1 MFLRLYALGTLLS
14 SPCLAVNVCR
24 LQRGDARV
32 RGLIVFDG
40 GSTITVS
47 PVNIQYRPATMH
59 CLSCHLLC
67 VSQLGRCCSVY

>member
-14 SPCLAVNVCR
+14 SPCLDVNVCR

-40 GSTITVS
+40 DSTITVS
-47 PVNIQYRPATMH
+47 PVNIQY
-59 CLSCHLLC
+59 
-67 VSQLGRCCSVY
+67 